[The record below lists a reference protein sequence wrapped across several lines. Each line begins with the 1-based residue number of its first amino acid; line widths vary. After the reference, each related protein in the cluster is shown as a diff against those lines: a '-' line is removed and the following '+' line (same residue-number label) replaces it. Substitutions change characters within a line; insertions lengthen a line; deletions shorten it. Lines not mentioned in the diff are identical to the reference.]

1 VRRLSVYQI
10 WDTRIRSMRATESK
24 LQVEATTAYQAFLLI
39 DEMLVIFQSNDT
51 TFCRVAGLTLLKA
64 RNLAQGIFSLSLDG
78 LAQEAGALLRPLIEC
93 IELMA
98 YLRDNPQSI
107 NEALE
112 EKLPSAGEIGKR
124 INGKFQ
130 KLRNYLN
137 EHASHFSFA
146 PESMS
151 HLIDFKSGDW
161 KVIQPYNEKVLRTNI
176 TILFGVL
183 VHLLYEAANCLSCSE
198 LLTDSLENRFN
209 EFKEKGYAIFV
220 GIPHG

>member
-1 VRRLSVYQI
+1 VRGLSAYQI
-10 WDTRIRSMRATESK
+10 WDTRIRAMRATASE
-24 LQVEATTAYQAFLLI
+24 LQVEAATAYQAFLLI
-39 DEMLVIFQSNDT
+39 DEMLVIFHSNDT

-112 EKLPSAGEIGKR
+112 GKLPLAGEIGKR
-124 INGKFQ
+124 IHGKFR

-161 KVIQPYNEKVLRTNI
+161 RVIQPYNEKVLRTNI

-183 VHLLYEAANCLSCSE
+183 VHLLYETANCLSCNE

-209 EFKEKGYAIFV
+209 EFKEQGYAIFV